1 MQTRISHRGE
11 SGTKRRTVAAA
22 AEALE
27 NRVLLSSARFA
38 VVGDYGA
45 DATGYAAQEGS
56 VANLIKS
63 WNAASPLDAVV
74 TTGDNN
80 YEYGEWSTID
90 QNIGKYYSDFIGNYV
105 GSYGPGAATNK
116 FYPVPGNHDW
126 DSTIDQDGDGKAG
139 IDPYTDY
146 FTLPGNER
154 YYTAI
159 VGPVQIF
166 AIDSDPR
173 EPDGRDVNSA
183 QAQWL
188 RQGLAAST
196 SPWQIV
202 VFHHP
207 SYSSGSHGS
216 DTTMQWP
223 FAQWG
228 ADLVLNGHDHSY
240 ERLSVDGI
248 PYIVNGL
255 GGKTIYSFNTPIAQ
269 SQFRYNADV
278 GAQLM
283 EATDTTLAISFY
295 NSGYYQQPSHLID
308 SIMLDKNAPPPPP
321 PDYSTATF
329 QQSTNGYA
337 STADTQIQSYA
348 PDTSFG
354 TVTSVTVDSDE
365 PPGTGQDSQALLRF
379 DSIFG
384 AGPGQVPSG
393 SQIVSAKLE
402 LTVIDPGNTV
412 NLHRLLRNWS
422 DADTWN
428 SLGAGVQNDGVE
440 ALATADASLTPAA
453 TGLYSIDVTASLS
466 VWASNPSGNFGWAF
480 LPTGNDGVDFDTSE
494 GSVAPRLVV
503 NYNPPA
509 NPALPVVSVVATDP
523 AASETGDPGLF
534 TITRTGDLTG
544 DLIIN
549 YSVGGTAISG
559 SDYQPLTGTITI
571 PAGQSSTAFS
581 VVPIDDALYEPDET
595 VVVTLASDPSYMLG
609 NPSTGTVT
617 IASDDPQPVAPTAPT
632 LSGKAVSPSQIDLSW
647 TDSSNETG
655 YILEWSSD
663 GKNWSILAALD
674 VNATSYSVT
683 GLKGNNFYYFR
694 VEAVNQ
700 FGESPFSNLLKIRTP
715 RK

>member
-1 MQTRISHRGE
+1 MPLRSSHRRE
-11 SGTKRRTVAAA
+11 SGTKRRTVAAG

-63 WNAASPLDAVV
+63 WNAAAPLDAVV

-105 GSYGPGAATNK
+105 GGYGPGAATNR
-116 FYPVPGNHDW
+116 FYPAPGNHDW
-126 DSTIDQDGDGKAG
+126 DSTIDQDGDGKTG

-154 YYTAI
+154 YYDMV
-159 VGPVQIF
+159 VGPVQVF
-166 AIDSDPR
+166 VIDSDPR
-173 EPDGRDVNSA
+173 EPDGRDMSSA

-188 RQGLAAST
+188 QQGLAAST
-196 SPWQIV
+196 TPWQIV

-207 SYSSGSHGS
+207 PYSSGSHGS

-228 ADLVLNGHDHSY
+228 ADLVLSGHDHDY

-255 GGKTIYSFNTPIAQ
+255 GGNAIYSFGTPLAQ

-283 EATDTTLAISFY
+283 EATDTTLTVSFY
-295 NSGYYQQPSHLID
+295 NGGYYQPSQLID
-308 SIMLDKNAPPPPP
+308 SITLNKPN
-321 PDYSTATF
+321 YSTAAF
-329 QQSTNGYA
+329 QQNVNGYP
-337 STADTQIQSYA
+337 STLDTQVQSYS
-348 PDTSFG
+348 PDTTFG
-354 TVTSVTVDSDE
+354 TVTSVTVDADE

-379 DSIFG
+379 DNIFG
-384 AGPGQVPSG
+384 SGTGQIPVG
-393 SQIVSAKLE
+393 SQIISANLE
-402 LTVIDPGNTV
+402 LTVIDPGNTI
-412 NLHRLLRNWS
+412 NLYRLLRTWS
-422 DADTWN
+422 DTDTWN
-428 SLGAGVQNDGVE
+428 SLGAGIQNDGIE
-440 ALATADASLTPAA
+440 AVASADASLSPAA
-453 TGLYSIDVTASLS
+453 TGQYSIDVTASLS
-466 VWASNPSGNFGWAF
+466 AWASNPGGNFGWAF

-494 GSVAPRLVV
+494 GAVAPRLVV

-509 NPALPVVSVVATDP
+509 NPALPVVSVTATDP

-534 TITRTGDLTG
+534 TITRTGDLTS

-549 YSVGGTAISG
+549 YSVSGTASSS
-559 SDYQPLTGTITI
+559 SDYQPLTGIITI
-571 PAGQSSTAFS
+571 SAGQSSNAFS

-595 VVVTLASDPSYMLG
+595 VVVTLASDPSYTPG
-609 NPSTGTVT
+609 NPSTATVT
-617 IASDDPQPVAPTAPT
+617 IVSDDPQPVAPTAPT

-655 YILEWSSD
+655 YILQWSSD
-663 GKNWSILAALD
+663 GKNWSTLALLD
-674 VNATSYSVT
+674 MNLTSYSAT
-683 GLKGNNFYYFR
+683 GLKGNSFYYFR
-694 VEAVNQ
+694 VQAVNQ
-700 FGESPFSNLLKIRTP
+700 FGESPFSNLLKIRAP
-715 RK
+715 HK